1 MRSSLVLKISL
12 KLFVC
17 YLVSI
22 IVFLVLCISP
32 DLAQLLGVVILLVD
46 MLYTI
51 YVIYSNLIKPL
62 SDLGEVLKPI
72 DFESNIIDF
81 TKLDGFYYHNNDEIG
96 VLVEKFKTLS
106 DVLVAR
112 VDRVNI
118 ETYKS
123 EHDGLSGLYN
133 RVRYQNTKDYYES
146 CNNVCIVYI
155 DVNNLKKMNDIFG
168 HEAGDILIKKVSSK
182 LKFFDGIGDCY
193 RMGGDEFM
201 VVIANKPRKEC
212 INLISK
218 WYSTVGCL
226 NRKDDGFR
234 CMVAYGVVFGGLN
247 SDMDALVKEAD
258 EKMYR
263 HKVRIKLE
271 NGEEPNYR

>member
-1 MRSSLVLKISL
+1 MRNSLVLKVSL
-12 KLFVC
+12 KLIVC

-22 IVFLVLCISP
+22 IVFLVLCINP
-32 DLAQLLGVVILLVD
+32 DLAQLAGVVILLVD

-51 YVIYSNLIKPL
+51 FIIYSDLVNPL
-62 SDLGEVLKPI
+62 SDLGKVLKPI
-72 DFESNIIDF
+72 DFESDTIDF
-81 TKLDGFYYHNNDEIG
+81 TKLDEFYYRDSDEIG

-133 RVRYQNTKDYYES
+133 RVKYQNTKDYYES
-146 CNNVCIVYI
+146 CNNVCIIYI

-168 HEAGDILIKKVSSK
+168 HEAGDVLIKKASSK

-201 VVIANKPRKEC
+201 VVITNKPRKEC
-212 INLISK
+212 TQLINK

-226 NRKDDGFR
+226 NRKDDGFK
-234 CMVAYGVVFGGLN
+234 CMMAYGVVFGGLN
-247 SDMDALVKEAD
+247 SDVDELVKEAD
-258 EKMYR
+258 EKMYQ

-271 NGEEPNYR
+271 NGEDPNSR